1 MCLAKAYVRS
11 EAAPSEPAEAERTG
25 SDAAGSSARP
35 VETGTLLME
44 NVTQVDV
51 DGDRV
56 RLRSLFGSTE
66 VLLGRIAS
74 IDFSE
79 GRLVLEGR

>member
-1 MCLAKAYVRS
+1 MCLAKAYVHS
-11 EAAPSEPAEAERTG
+11 SAGPEVS
-25 SDAAGSSARP
+25 AGSGESADDQ
-35 VETGTLLME
+35 LLME

-56 RLRSLFGSTE
+56 HLKS
-66 VLLGRIAS
+66 LLGDNETVQGRVAS

-79 GRLVLEGR
+79 GRLVLQSVT